1 MGRVLIKD
9 LEALVKGL
17 QNIGQTF
24 TGETIIVRWE
34 GKYCLHIDDTTLDP
48 DYIYVR
54 DELKEDDWEYC
65 LALLR
70 CYNSDDFWEKYD
82 SRKQSA
88 EDYWW

>member
-1 MGRVLIKD
+1 MSQVLYSD

-24 TGETIIVRWE
+24 IGETIIVMWE

-48 DYIYVR
+48 DYICSR
-54 DELKEDDWEYC
+54 DFEQDDWDYC
-65 LALLR
+65 RQLLE
-70 CYNSDDFWEKYD
+70 CYNSDGFWEKYD

>member
-1 MGRVLIKD
+1 MTQVLCSD

-48 DYIYVR
+48 DYICGR
-54 DELKEDDWEYC
+54 DFEQDDWDYC
-65 LALLR
+65 RQLLE